1 MGATSATGAD
11 GTVYTL
17 TIPEDALAT
26 PTDMS
31 LTPVASVSG
40 LPTSGDV
47 TYAVQLSPSGL
58 QLDDFASPDD
68 HTTSTLPIDQQ
79 VPFGYEG
86 EGEGMFLAIPVVSD
100 PRIQLRILHFSGYG
114 VTRGLLSE
122 IAPVRQRLGGEA
134 EISPRKPA
142 RGSPPTPRRTS
153 VARRPRRPLR
163 SYWMRSSG
171 TSSPKSSN
179 SASQR
184 CGNTCANG
192 RLALESVLR
201 LHRWQEML
209 QGATTTFPAD
219 VLTTAFHVCTQEEY
233 ELCKEAHVVHRIIP
247 VVLGFEHQRQG
258 LRGSR
263 TRPSKTSR
271 QALATRCLKFELD
284 LTSKANVVQGP
295 VKVRSDVE
303 STVKLTLDPGSI
315 LTGTPHIT
323 GSSALKNTKFAYSI
337 GGDPHGCSF
346 QNHRGGSTLIVTDL
360 TGTAETGDLEQQ
372 LGVLTDLALTFD
384 PGTTTEHADLKCTGA
399 PAQTLPGPWWSAAFL
414 GLHAG
419 EKNDQG
425 TYTTTGWVVKP
436 EELLGSKEWQPV
448 SGTLREEGSFE
459 LHHRPE

>member
-1 MGATSATGAD
+1 MVKITATGAD

-58 QLDDFASPDD
+58 QLDDFAILTITP
-68 HTTSTLPIDQQ
+68 TATLPTDQQ

-86 EGEGMFLAIPVVSD
+86 EGAGMFLAIPVVSD

-134 EISPRKPA
+134 ETRLESQLAEALQRQKNLGGEAPPEAFAELLDAFLRDFKSQVVDPR
-142 RGSPPTPRRTS
+142 
-153 VARRPRRPLR
+153 V
-163 SYWMRSSG
+163 
-171 TSSPKSSN
+171 
-179 SASQR
+179 SAA
-184 CGNTCANG
+184 GNTCANG

-219 VLTTAFHVCTQEEY
+219 VLTTAAHVCTQEEY
-233 ELCKEAHVVHRIIP
+233 ELCKEEHVVHRIIP
-247 VVLGFEHQRQG
+247 VVLGFEHQRQIFG
-258 LRGSR
+258 AAD
-263 TRPSKTSR
+263 TAEQDFET
-271 QALATRCLKFELD
+271 ALATRCLKFELD

-303 STVKLTLDPGSI
+303 STVKLALEPGSI

-323 GSSALKNTKFAYSI
+323 GSSALKNTKFTYSI

-360 TGTAETGDLEQQ
+360 TWTAETGDLEQQ

-399 PAQTLPGPWWSAAFL
+399 PAQKLPGPWWSAAFL
-414 GLHAG
+414 GLHAD